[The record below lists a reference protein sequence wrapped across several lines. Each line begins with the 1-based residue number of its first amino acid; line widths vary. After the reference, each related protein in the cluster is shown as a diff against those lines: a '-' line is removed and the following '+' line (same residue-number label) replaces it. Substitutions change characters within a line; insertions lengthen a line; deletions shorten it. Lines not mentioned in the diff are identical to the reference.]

1 MRVNA
6 ITLLR
11 FFLLGYRLQPKYF
24 TDYSDRYIQGL
35 TNCKQTMTTGD
46 AEACK
51 QTQALIDLLTVCM
64 SLYSGHPEIY
74 IDIQERIGEL
84 LYDHSD
90 KLTSPSESDIEK
102 AKQGG
107 LWTSS
112 MLEQETLAKYEDTL
126 VKEQVTG

>member
-1 MRVNA
+1 
-6 ITLLR
+6 
-11 FFLLGYRLQPKYF
+11 
-24 TDYSDRYIQGL
+24 
-35 TNCKQTMTTGD
+35 MTTGD

-90 KLTSPSESDIEK
+90 KLTSPSDSDIEK

-126 VKEQVTG
+126 VKE